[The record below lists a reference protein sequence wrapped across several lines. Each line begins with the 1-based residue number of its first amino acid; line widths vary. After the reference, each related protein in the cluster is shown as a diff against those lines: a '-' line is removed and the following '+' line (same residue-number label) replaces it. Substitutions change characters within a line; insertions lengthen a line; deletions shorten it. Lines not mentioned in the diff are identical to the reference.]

1 MVQVSRKSAWNFSW
15 FSPLDNQVCLK
26 YIRVSSN
33 KYFLKQVILAGFLV
47 SHSHPH
53 QLPISHIALR
63 HFLIST
69 RVGSRGCSCSHKI
82 PIDIQNTKSSKLLSE
97 FFMSLRTSAWT
108 FHGNKPTR
116 DWASQW
122 GHLSHMFFGHPVMI
136 LLCIFILLVKK
147 LQNSISPYNPAINF
161 Y

>member
-1 MVQVSRKSAWNFSW
+1 MVQVSHKSAWNRSW
-15 FSPLDNQVCLK
+15 FLPLDSQVCLK

-33 KYFLKQVILAGFLV
+33 KYFLKQVILVAFCV
-47 SHSHPH
+47 SHCPPH

-63 HFLIST
+63 HFLISM
-69 RVGSRGCSCSHKI
+69 RVGSRGSCSHKI
-82 PIDIQNTKSSKLLSE
+82 PIDIQNTKSSKLLSDI
-97 FFMSLRTSAWT
+97 FMSLSTSAWKL
-108 FHGNKPTR
+108 HGNKPTR

-122 GHLSHMFFGHPVMI
+122 GQISHMFFGHPVMI